1 MSQGIVQEVTF
12 FLHSIL
18 MGLIITFAYDWI
30 LIFRK
35 LFRHGKFWMSVED
48 FIYWF
53 VCGISVFYMLYRENN
68 GVLRWF
74 AVVGAA
80 IGMLFYK
87 LTVRNRFVSIMSTCI
102 YKIMWFVF
110 RVIQVVLKPLKC
122 LFSAIRR
129 CVRFLNKKFK
139 KVKEFIKKRLT
150 VFIKTLRIVLCK
162 R

>member
-1 MSQGIVQEVTF
+1 MSQGIVQEITF

-18 MGLIITFAYDWI
+18 MGLVITFAYDWI
-30 LIFRK
+30 LILRK
-35 LFRHGKFWMSVED
+35 LFRHGKFLMSMED

-74 AVVGAA
+74 AVMGAA
-80 IGMLFYK
+80 LGMLFYK
-87 LTVRNRFVSIMSTCI
+87 LTIKNRFVNIMSTYI
-102 YKIMWFVF
+102 HKIMWLVF

-122 LFSAIRR
+122 LFFAVRR

-150 VFIKTLRIVLCK
+150 VFIKTLRMVLCK
-162 R
+162 Q